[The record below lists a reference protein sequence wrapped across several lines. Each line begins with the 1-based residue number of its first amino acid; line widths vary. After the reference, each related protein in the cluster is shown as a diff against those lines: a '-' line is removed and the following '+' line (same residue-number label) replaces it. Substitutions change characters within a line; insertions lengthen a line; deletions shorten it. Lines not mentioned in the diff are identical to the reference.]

1 MLKPR
6 VVTRTEDVVHAMKE
20 AREAKGWTHNDADDY
35 AGLCH
40 GFASKL
46 EAPDRKWGRGGF
58 FMGFPIFCLLEA
70 VGLRVVVMPIDD
82 AEELVKA
89 GREDTTRNISL
100 LKRDGRIPVKME
112 RSICAIT
119 RSPKLS
125 SRNL

>member
-1 MLKPR
+1 
-6 VVTRTEDVVHAMKE
+6 
-20 AREAKGWTHNDADDY
+20 
-35 AGLCH
+35 
-40 GFASKL
+40 
-46 EAPDRKWGRGGF
+46 
-58 FMGFPIFCLLEA
+58 MGFPIFCLLEA